1 MSTNRD
7 MVSRVRSTHKLLG
20 DASITDRAILAEL
33 NSMART
39 LIKQQTDKRKLWNTS
54 TIFTTIP
61 CLEMVEVPLA
71 ECCDYVSD
79 ITISRSKNRLPKM
92 GEGNYGLLIQGVFSV
107 DGGRKLNE
115 STATRYANT
124 LKLRLNRSSI
134 YYWVQDGFIYVS
146 SPNITLIKVIAY
158 FEEDVPEDIL
168 NPDCNCFSQLK
179 EDLCKNPLD
188 REFKCPGTLET
199 TVVTGVSNFLLQTY
213 FRIQNDQTSDA
224 KDDQTNKA

>member
-1 MSTNRD
+1 MSKNRD

-20 DASITDRAILAEL
+20 DASITDRAIYAEL
-33 NSMART
+33 SSMSRT
-39 LIKQQTDKRKLWNTS
+39 LIKQQTDKRKLWATS

-79 ITISRSKNRLPKM
+79 MTIARSKHRLPKI

-107 DGGRKLNE
+107 DGGKKLNE
-115 STATRYANT
+115 STSARFANT
-124 LKLRLNRSSI
+124 MKLGLKNVPT

-146 SPNITLIKVIAY
+146 SSDVKLIKVIAY
-158 FEEDVPEDIL
+158 FEEDVPEDVI
-168 NPDCNCFSQLK
+168 NPQCNCFAARK
-179 EDLCKNPLD
+179 EDACMNPLD

-199 TVVTGVSNFLLQTY
+199 AVVTAVSNFLLQTY
-213 FRIQNDQTSDA
+213 FRVPTDQSSDS
-224 KDDQTNKA
+224 KDDQVNKN

>member
-39 LIKQQTDKRKLWNTS
+39 LIKQQTDKRKLWTTS
-54 TIFTTIP
+54 TIFTPIP

-79 ITISRSKNRLPKM
+79 TTISRSKHRLPKM

-107 DGGRKLNE
+107 EGGRKINE
-115 STATRYANT
+115 STAARFSNI
-124 LKLRLNRSSI
+124 LKLGLKTKSI
-134 YYWVQDGFIYVS
+134 YYWVQDGFVYVS
-146 SPNITLIKVIAY
+146 SPMVKLIKVIAY

-168 NPDCNCFSQLK
+168 NPECNCLSK
-179 EDLCKNPLD
+179 KDDICKNPLD

-213 FRIQNDQTSDA
+213 FRIMNDQTSDA
-224 KDDQTNKA
+224 KDDQTNKV